1 MRRRLSQGVILP
13 YDDCERLSKQTHV
26 GLRTAGIE
34 NQWLDGWNI
43 KHNCSWAQSLTEFY
57 LERKIRDKNIFE
69 CQTCLIFFISVSQ
82 FADVS
87 PVTFDT
93 LWKQVT

>member
-1 MRRRLSQGVILP
+1 MSCRLAQGVILTSP

-34 NQWLDGWNI
+34 NRWLDGCNI
-43 KHNCSWAQSLTEFY
+43 KHNCSCAQSLTEFY

-69 CQTCLIFFISVSQ
+69 CQTCLIFLYQSVSLLMS
-82 FADVS
+82 V
-87 PVTFDT
+87 
-93 LWKQVT
+93 L